1 MKEYPADSSCP
12 TAAEVHLAHNWFVSR
27 RGGERTVEEIAR
39 LFPEAGISTLFL
51 KRDTLPEKFRRR
63 VFQVSPLGRLA
74 PRFCDHRVLLPFYG
88 WATRRLSAPEGT
100 RLLIS
105 SDASVVKGMRKP
117 PGCVH
122 VCYCHSPP
130 RYLWDMS
137 EEYLART
144 GGIGG
149 IGRWLFRRTIPRLR
163 EFDRSAAENVDHFI
177 ANSRFVA
184 ERIRRIYGRDAAVVY
199 PPVDTARFAVT
210 PAPKRGE
217 GYYLVIS
224 ELVAYK
230 RVDLAAGAC
239 ARSGRKLVVVGDGP
253 EGARLRRGFA
263 GAVEFCGRVP
273 DEEVAKLLAGC
284 RALIHPQLEDF
295 GITAVEAQAAGR
307 PVVAYRG
314 GGAMETVVD
323 GETGLFFDEQTE
335 DSLNAV
341 LNQLEARPDGFSAEA
356 CRRQAQRFAPEVF
369 REGLRKTLAGWV
381 PAGVIKSAPSIGA
394 F

>member
-1 MKEYPADSSCP
+1 MSGAS
-12 TAAEVHLAHNWFVSR
+12 EVHLAHNWFMAR
-27 RGGERTVEEIAR
+27 RGGERTVEEIAC
-39 LFPEAGISTLFL
+39 LFPEAEISTLFL
-51 KRDTLPEKFRRR
+51 KRDTLPEDFARRR
-63 VFQVSPLGRLA
+63 FQVSPLGRLA
-74 PRFCDHRVLLPFYG
+74 PQFCDHRVLLPFYG

-105 SDASVVKGMRKP
+105 SDASVVKGMHKP
-117 PGCVH
+117 PGCIH

-144 GGIGG
+144 GGIGAV
-149 IGRWLFRRTIPRLR
+149 GRWLFRRTIPRMR
-163 EFDRSAAENVDHFI
+163 AFDRAAADKVDHFI

-184 ERIRRIYGRDAAVVY
+184 ERIRRIYGREAAVVY
-199 PPVDTARFAVT
+199 PPVDTERFTVT
-210 PAPKRGE
+210 PTPKSGE

-230 RVDLAAGAC
+230 RVDLAAAAC
-239 ARSGRKLVVVGDGP
+239 VRSGRRLVVVGDGP
-253 EGARLRRGFA
+253 EASRLRREFA
-263 GAVEFCGRVP
+263 GKVEFRGRVS
-273 DEEVAKLLAGC
+273 DEEVAGLLAGC

-314 GGAMETVVD
+314 GGAMETVVE

-335 DSLNAV
+335 DSLNRA
-341 LNQLEARPDGFSAEA
+341 LEQLEARAEGVSAEA
-356 CRRQAQRFAPEVF
+356 CRRQAERFAPEVF
-369 REGLRKTLAGWV
+369 REALRKTLAGCGPV
-381 PAGVIKSAPSIGA
+381 GGVKFAPSVGA